1 MPQPDFL
8 DPFSG
13 AIFSEPVTAE
23 DGRNYEEANIKKW
36 IAQQAEA
43 KLPLESPTLHTPM
56 GPKLTPNAQ
65 LKKRI
70 KDARTKHT
78 ELLAAAGGV
87 LQGRGASISSA
98 PPLTAGALSTASG
111 KHRSKKVPSEP
122 TVLRR
127 VDELGEIFE
136 SLDSLT
142 DFLRT
147 RAPARNRNAPR
158 APRAC
163 SPPVGALA
171 APHATFFLLL
181 TAPPFP
187 APFSAVGS
195 RDDGKL
201 ADALLRGARLRV

>member
-78 ELLAAAGGV
+78 ELCEGCV
-87 LQGRGASISSA
+87 RSS
-98 PPLTAGALSTASG
+98 
-111 KHRSKKVPSEP
+111 
-122 TVLRR
+122 RR
-127 VDELGEIFE
+127 
-136 SLDSLT
+136 
-142 DFLRT
+142 R
-147 RAPARNRNAPR
+147 
-158 APRAC
+158 
-163 SPPVGALA
+163 
-171 APHATFFLLL
+171 
-181 TAPPFP
+181 
-187 APFSAVGS
+187 
-195 RDDGKL
+195 
-201 ADALLRGARLRV
+201 